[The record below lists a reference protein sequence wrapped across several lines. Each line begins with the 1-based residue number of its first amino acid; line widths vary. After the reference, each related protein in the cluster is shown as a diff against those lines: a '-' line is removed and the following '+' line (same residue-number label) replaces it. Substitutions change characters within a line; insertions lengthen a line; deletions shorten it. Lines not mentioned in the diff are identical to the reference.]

1 MVYRR
6 KYDSDYKMMVF
17 VVVVDAEGRDGG
29 YGFKMKIM
37 NGESLWNMMM
47 VKWSLWL
54 VFKGGG
60 LCGLWCCL
68 FEGYEGKMWVV
79 FQCMSRMEEV
89 EGGGYSV
96 SFPSFADGLVLRE
109 DVQKMKKPLSK
120 KSESVPMSLKKQK
133 EKDF

>member
-1 MVYRR
+1 MVYRK

-29 YGFKMKIM
+29 YGFKVKIM

-68 FEGYEGKMWVV
+68 FEG
-79 FQCMSRMEEV
+79 
-89 EGGGYSV
+89 GGCSV
-96 SFPSFADGLVLRE
+96 SFPSSTDGLVLRE

-133 EKDF
+133 EKDL